1 MPNQHYAIKL
11 SVQKEPGIIEILDG
25 QSKICNWLRNHLL
38 DEAAKLKGAFIKQ
51 QDQKVAKT
59 LYSKRGLRNL
69 LPKIKQ
75 EKPFLKVV
83 HSSVLKN
90 VALSVSESIRRYQAA
105 KKEKKKVGWPVYRS
119 WKRQWHCLFYD
130 EPDKGFFVEGSLLT
144 ISLGMGEDCKQRSLS
159 LTIKDVHLLKDK
171 KIRNLRIVSE
181 LEEYYAVFT
190 VEKEE
195 KPLKDIAKV
204 IALDP
209 NHKNFAYGVDLE
221 GKAIEIEAPNWL
233 KSYDRQTDELKA
245 KRDCCNKKAHKVAIL
260 DKEGKDTGK
269 FYYKPSR
276 RWSKLNSTLN
286 KSYNKRREQTK
297 TFMYTVA
304 NQLIAAYDCVGIGDY
319 VPHGNGVTTKMRRAM
334 NNRSL
339 IGRFKKVLS
348 WVAKKSGKA
357 MVIYDEKGTTRT
369 CRTCLFQVEEGL
381 HPSIRT
387 WQCPDCKTV
396 HLRDENASINGLKK
410 TLVCLTENSG
420 ICFPQVSCSDLVVQK
435 RCAWRV
441 LTSGILK
448 KYRGGETVGKPSH
461 SDKKFNEESGISSPA
476 I

>member
-1 MPNQHYAIKL
+1 MPKQNYAIKL
-11 SVQKEPGIIEILDG
+11 RIQKDSKAIEVLDG
-25 QSKICNWLRNHLL
+25 HSKICNWLRNHLL
-38 DEAAKLKGAFIKQ
+38 DEAATLKETFIVHRSKE
-51 QDQKVAKT
+51 AART

-69 LPKIKQ
+69 LPAMKQ

-90 VALSVSESIRRYQAA
+90 VALSVSESIQRYQAG
-105 KKEKKKVGWPVYRS
+105 KKKKKKLGWPKYRS
-119 WKRQWHCLFYD
+119 WKKQWHSLFYD
-130 EPDKGFFVEGSLLT
+130 EPDKGFSVEGNCLKL
-144 ISLGMGEDCKQRSLS
+144 SLGRGEDRKQRSLS
-159 LTIKDVHLLKDK
+159 LTIQDTHLLKDK
-171 KIRNLRIVSE
+171 KIQNLRIVSE

-195 KPLKDIAKV
+195 TPLKEIAKV

-233 KSYDRQTDELKA
+233 KKYDKQIDQLKA
-245 KRDCCNKKAHKVAIL
+245 KRDHCDKKAHKIAIL

-276 RWSKLNSTLN
+276 RWSRLNSTLN

-297 TFMYTVA
+297 TFMYTTA
-304 NQLIAAYDCVGIGDY
+304 HRLIAEYDCVGIGDY
-319 VPHGNGVTTKMRRAM
+319 APHGNGITTKMRRAM

-339 IGRFKKVLS
+339 IGKFKTVVS

-357 MVIYDEKGTTRT
+357 MVIYDETGTTRT
-369 CRTCLFQVEEGL
+369 CCSCLFQVEGGL
-381 HPSIRT
+381 HPSLRT

-410 TLVCLTENSG
+410 TLNSLTENSG
-420 ICFPQVSCSDLVVQK
+420 IYFPQVSCSDLVVKQ

-441 LTSGILK
+441 SASGIIE
-448 KYRGGETVGKPSH
+448 KYRGGETVRKSSH
-461 SDKKFNEESGISSPA
+461 SDKKFNEESGISSPT